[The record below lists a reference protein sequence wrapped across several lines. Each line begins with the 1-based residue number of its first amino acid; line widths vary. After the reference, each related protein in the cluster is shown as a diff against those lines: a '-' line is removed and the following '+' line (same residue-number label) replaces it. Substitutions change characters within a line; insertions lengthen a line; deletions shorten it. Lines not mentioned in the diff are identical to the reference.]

1 MKIVWNDP
9 DPIEGNDY
17 TVREIIT
24 LHGETALIQYGS
36 YPAPYSE
43 AEVLISELEIIN
55 EGEPN
60 R

>member
-9 DPIEGNDY
+9 DPIDGNDY

-24 LHGETALIQYGS
+24 LHGGTALIQYGS

-43 AEVLISELEIIN
+43 AEVLISELEIIK
-55 EGEPN
+55 EKE
-60 R
+60 